1 MIAIVLVCEAVLV
14 LGHLQN
20 LLVDFHPLPLCS
32 GQLFAL
38 KQILSPYISAGNVR
52 SSCSDCYRSIHLY
65 IHKYI
70 HTYPLVPQTLFQQYK
85 LLFFSLLQVVLPG
98 NLSQLIQ
105 SAPVNIAAVY
115 IHGFA
120 QCFYHPQFVPCVRN
134 VEVAGGGRSGVIVI
148 VVEVVVFTGDTRS
161 IVVVV

>member
-1 MIAIVLVCEAVLV
+1 MIAIVLVREAVLV

-65 IHKYI
+65 IH
-70 HTYPLVPQTLFQQYK
+70 TYPLVPQTLFQQYK

-120 QCFYHPQFVPCVRN
+120 QCFYHSQFVPCVRN
-134 VEVAGGGRSGVIVI
+134 VEVAERGRSG
-148 VVEVVVFTGDTRS
+148 EEAG
-161 IVVVV
+161 